1 MPGLPAVVAGGLVG
15 RQVARA
21 RAAQV
26 AQLAAAQA
34 DGLRQVLWRV
44 VIDAAALRPAATWGS
59 STSSR
64 MLHKP

>member
-15 RQVARA
+15 RQVARG

-26 AQLAAAQA
+26 AQLATAQA
-34 DGLRQVLWRV
+34 DGLRQVLQRV
-44 VIDAAALRPAATWGS
+44 VIDAAALRPAAMWGN
-59 STSSR
+59 TSSG